1 MDWLEALP
9 FDKILN
15 GGGWAVAF
23 WAVLFVARLVLK
35 GDLVPRKTHE
45 DTMEALGIERE
56 RNALLLERLEQVTD
70 SMETFEVFLRAL
82 PLPQVT
88 TLPSPPRGQ
97 RPRRDL
103 RGGRA
108 DPGGDV

>member
-23 WAVLFVARLVLK
+23 WAVLFVARLVFR

-45 DTMEALGIERE
+45 DTMTALTIERE
-56 RNALLLERLEQVTD
+56 RNTLLLERLEQVTD

-82 PLPQVT
+82 PQPSQVAAQLPA
-88 TLPSPPRGQ
+88 LPRGQ
-97 RPRRDL
+97 RARRD
-103 RGGRA
+103 RGR
-108 DPGGDV
+108 DPGGDL